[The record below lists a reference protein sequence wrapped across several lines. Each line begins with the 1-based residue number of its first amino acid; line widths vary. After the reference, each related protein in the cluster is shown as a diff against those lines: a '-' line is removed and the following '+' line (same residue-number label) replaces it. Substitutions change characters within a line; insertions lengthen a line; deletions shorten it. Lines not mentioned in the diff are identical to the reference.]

1 MLVISTIRIRV
12 FPTTKQYSYC
22 NGKVEVRIFQV
33 VNKYTLLILQ
43 FYGLMWEYDVII
55 ILLIR
60 MKAIRHTAQIKLF
73 DDWYLTIATIQAVVN
88 KVYIQ

>member
-1 MLVISTIRIRV
+1 
-12 FPTTKQYSYC
+12 
-22 NGKVEVRIFQV
+22 
-33 VNKYTLLILQ
+33 
-43 FYGLMWEYDVII
+43 MWEYDVII

-73 DDWYLTIATIQAVVN
+73 VDRYLTIATIQAVVN